1 MKSSISPLALA
12 AALALVLSAPEG
24 HAQQQPGAAS
34 EATKAANA
42 AVLEELPF
50 EDRQAFEDAHRG
62 FIAPLPAE
70 KIVGANGQPIWDPG
84 KFAFLRDAEAP
95 DTVNPSLWRQAQLV
109 EISGLYEVTDGIYQV
124 RNYDLSNMTI
134 IEGETGLTIVD
145 PLVSA
150 ETAKAALHLYRAN
163 RGSDRPVVA
172 VIYTHSHA
180 DHFGG
185 VRGVVDEADVAAGKV
200 KIYAPDGFM
209 ESATA
214 ENVLAGTAMG
224 RRASFQFGNLLPAS
238 PTGQVSSGLG
248 TTTSAG
254 SITLI
259 PPTDVITETG
269 QTTTIDGLTYEFLM
283 APGSEAPSEF
293 MFYIPEKK
301 ALNGAE
307 NATHI
312 LHNTYTLRGAKIRDP
327 LAWSKYLNQMIATW
341 GAEAEVLYNQHQW
354 PVWGSDRVVD
364 HLRLQRDMYRFIN
377 DETLRLANKGYNKE
391 EIAEMIVLPAAIEKS
406 FSNRGYYGSYS
417 HNVKGTYVYYLGWFD
432 ANPAT
437 LNPLPRRESGKR
449 YVEMMGGADA
459 VLEKARA
466 YYDKGE
472 YRWVAEVADHV
483 VFADP
488 QNQEAKDLVA
498 DAFEQMGYQAESGPW
513 RNFYLAGAQELRN
526 GVAELPTPQSV
537 TPDTLRATS
546 LDLFFDYVSVRL
558 DRQKA
563 DGKHMVLNFTFP
575 DVGETYGLELSNGV
589 LNNAP
594 GVELANADASV
605 TLDRT
610 TLDAITL
617 GKVTMQDAVA
627 SGQITIEGDKSKLG
641 ELFSMLETFDF
652 WFNVVTPNEVATN

>member
-1 MKSSISPLALA
+1 MRSSISPLALA
-12 AALALVLSAPEG
+12 AALALAFAAPAS
-24 HAQQQPGAAS
+24 HAQPKPGPAT

-42 AVLEELPF
+42 AMLDELPF

-62 FIAPLPAE
+62 FVAPLPTDVLTGPSG
-70 KIVGANGQPIWDPG
+70 KPVWDPS

-109 EISGLYEVTDGIYQV
+109 EISGLFEVTDGIYQV

-134 IEGETGLTIVD
+134 IEGETGITIVD

-150 ETAKAALHLYRAN
+150 ETAKAALALYRAN
-163 RGSDRPVVA
+163 RGEDRPIVA

-185 VRGVVDEADVAAGKV
+185 VRGVVEQADVDAGKV
-200 KIYAPDGFM
+200 TIYAPAGFM
-209 ESATA
+209 ENATA

-224 RRASFQFGNLLPAS
+224 RRASYQFGNLLPAS
-238 PTGQVSSGLG
+238 ATGQVSSGLG

-259 PPTDVITETG
+259 PPTDLITETG
-269 QTTTIDGLTYEFLM
+269 ETATIDGLTYEFLM

-293 MFYIPEKK
+293 MFFIPEKK

-327 LAWSKYLNQMIATW
+327 LAWSKYLNEMIATW
-341 GAEAEVLYNQHQW
+341 GDKAEVLYNQHQW
-354 PVWGSDRVVD
+354 PVWGSDKVVE

-377 DETLRLANKGYNKE
+377 DETLHLANQGFNKE
-391 EIAEMIVLPAAIEKS
+391 EIAETLKLPAAIEKS

-437 LNPLPRRESGKR
+437 LNPLPRAEAGKH

-459 VLEKARA
+459 VLAKARD
-466 YYDKGE
+466 YYEKGE

-488 QNQEAKDLVA
+488 ENQAAKDLVA

-513 RNFYLAGAQELRN
+513 RNFYLAGAQELRG
-526 GVAELPTPQSV
+526 GVAELPTPTSV
-537 TPDTLRATS
+537 TPDTLRATG
-546 LDLFFDYVSVRL
+546 LDLYFDYMSVRL
-558 DRQKA
+558 DRGKA
-563 DGKHMVLNFTFP
+563 DGKHMTLNFDFP
-575 DVGETYGLELSNGV
+575 DVGERYALELSNGV
-589 LNNAP
+589 LNNAK
-594 GVELANADASV
+594 GVQLADADASV
-605 TLDRT
+605 KLDRT

-617 GKVTMQDAVA
+617 GQTTMKDAVA
-627 SGQITIEGDKSKLG
+627 SGQITIEGDKGKLG
-641 ELFSMLETFDF
+641 ELFSYLDAFDF
-652 WFNVVTPNEVATN
+652 WFNIVTPNVPASN